1 MAPLCISK
9 LSEKFL
15 YGPLMYVIS
24 GTNRQVWSCVYL
36 TSSGARPLVSSM
48 LLLLM
53 PSDWEI
59 VLSVGP
65 RSQPAALMEWQ
76 NYQQVL
82 MLRWMP
88 FNITLWEGG
97 LVDLVTT
104 PVAPSFFYLC
114 HFIWSITVWRHFN
127 VVATGGGA
135 KQLNAHGV
143 TQSKQWK
150 QKT

>member
-36 TSSGARPLVSSM
+36 TSSGARRLVSSM

-65 RSQPAALMEWQ
+65 RSQHAALME
-76 NYQQVL
+76 
-82 MLRWMP
+82 
-88 FNITLWEGG
+88 
-97 LVDLVTT
+97 
-104 PVAPSFFYLC
+104 
-114 HFIWSITVWRHFN
+114 
-127 VVATGGGA
+127 
-135 KQLNAHGV
+135 
-143 TQSKQWK
+143 
-150 QKT
+150 